1 MTFQDMRNVIFKTKA
16 ELHEDIASL
25 EAKVDKSN
33 ATLYKEIR
41 EVNRKLDLILKAQG
55 QNRRHEEGSQGE

>member
-1 MTFQDMRNVIFKTKA
+1 MTFQDMRNVIVKAKA

-25 EAKVDKSN
+25 EARVNKSN

-41 EVNRKLDLILKAQG
+41 EVNRKLDLIMKALDTVEINQEHR
-55 QNRRHEEGSQGE
+55 QY